1 MRLLQYFNACD
12 LQACPKYFS
21 FQLVQ
26 VLFPNPRNDQMELV
40 KSGDDL

>member
-1 MRLLQYFNACD
+1 MKLLQYFNACG

-21 FQLVQ
+21 FQLVE
-26 VLFPNPRNDQMELV
+26 VLFPTLGNDQMQGV